1 MDKKL
6 PRRFFWHAAT
16 SNGGTL
22 SLDVNVKEAKNASE
36 KTRAI
41 ASSLKQAVKSMQ
53 EQGYIPSHA
62 RLMSSRD
69 IADEYGKTR
78 QYWEK
83 LLNEGKILYKE
94 TSAGRI
100 TTDLW
105 VAGYL
110 GKREE
115 VDRYIKN
122 VQTILKRI
130 TETKERHGAV
140 LCPICEKTRFEF
152 NVNMNGNVNGICRSC
167 SFHVHTMSD
176 QV

>member
-6 PRRFFWHAAT
+6 PRRFFWHAVT

-36 KTRAI
+36 KMRAI
-41 ASSLKQAVKSMQ
+41 ASSLKQAVKSME
-53 EQGYIPSHA
+53 EQGYIPSRA

-105 VAGYL
+105 VAG
-110 GKREE
+110 
-115 VDRYIKN
+115 D
-122 VQTILKRI
+122 
-130 TETKERHGAV
+130 
-140 LCPICEKTRFEF
+140 F
-152 NVNMNGNVNGICRSC
+152 
-167 SFHVHTMSD
+167 
-176 QV
+176 